1 MNVSINYDGVL
12 VTDSTS
18 RWYGNVDISNFRF
31 PFTIST
37 FVKSN
42 DSGYRTG
49 QLKCYY
55 IDENK
60 RFLNSKFGSSSSESN
75 QMTALTILENN
86 LPVGTK
92 YIEFRITLK
101 NSYTEKT
108 QIELNT
114 TRTNYVE
121 HEEQTI
127 SIPTQQ
133 PMRSIGDVRD
143 CFVKKDG
150 NWFER
155 HYIGEVVLD
164 GSRVWI
170 KSATYSNETYFCGY
184 LNATVTN
191 IIDGSLTLNN
201 SFQIGRYS
209 SVLDKECMSN
219 NVQLHVRILAS
230 RLTENSANGFKQWL
244 STHNVKAYGRYV
256 TPLDLP
262 CTELQSQILDS
273 LTEDTTT
280 YKGGTYISSE
290 DEVKARIKVSG
301 LKDLNV
307 MFENLTNA
315 IISQGANT

>member
-42 DSGYRTG
+42 DSGYRAG

-143 CFVKKDG
+143 KFVKVNGVWNEKHLPYIASYNGETLPTDVYTEEG
-150 NWFER
+150 GIKYCNSKSMSTTGQFSNGASVQYVDENNWN
-155 HYIGEVVLD
+155 Y
-164 GSRVWI
+164 
-170 KSATYSNETYFCGY
+170 
-184 LNATVTN
+184 
-191 IIDGSLTLNN
+191 
-201 SFQIGRYS
+201 
-209 SVLDKECMSN
+209 
-219 NVQLHVRILAS
+219 
-230 RLTENSANGFKQWL
+230 
-244 STHNVKAYGRYV
+244 
-256 TPLDLP
+256 LP
-262 CTELQSQILDS
+262 CTETQIQQLENKPS
-273 LTEDTTT
+273 T
-280 YKGGTYISSE
+280 YKDFTIIQSE
-290 DEVKARIKVSG
+290 DETPAYLEVSG
-301 LKDLNV
+301 IYDLNKLI
-307 MFENLTNA
+307 NN
-315 IISQGANT
+315 